1 MQWSDLLQSLADK
14 LGESLAGY
22 RAEVGAWA
30 RVPNVGAVHVQLAR
44 MDIVNNRERTLRL
57 HVDLFVQPPVDD
69 ITDSIATAAK
79 LEAAQAITETV
90 LVNTL
95 PALGAITVSLKS
107 WENDGG
113 VFYPTWGSRLTL
125 DVTLWYAVI
134 AKPANLGCYNMR
146 KPTAVNVTIF
156 GETDEL

>member
-1 MQWSDLLQSLADK
+1 MQWSELLPAIATALAAQ
-14 LGESLAGY
+14 LEGY
-22 RAEVGAWA
+22 TTAVGAWA
-30 RVPNVGAVHVQLAR
+30 RLPGVDTVHVQLAR

-57 HVDLFVQPPVDD
+57 HVDLFVQPPAD
-69 ITDSIATAAK
+69 ITDSIATAKK
-79 LEAAQAITETV
+79 LEVAQAITETV

-134 AKPANLGCYNMR
+134 AKPTNMGCYNMSA
-146 KPTAVNVTIF
+146 PTNINIGVW
-156 GETDEL
+156 GETDAL

>member
-1 MQWSDLLQSLADK
+1 MQWSDLLPAIATALADQ
-14 LGESLAGY
+14 LDGY
-22 RAEVGAWA
+22 TTAVGAWA
-30 RVPNVGAVHVQLAR
+30 RLPAVDTVHVQLAR

-107 WENDGG
+107 WESDGG

-134 AKPANLGCYNMR
+134 AKTANLGCYNMR